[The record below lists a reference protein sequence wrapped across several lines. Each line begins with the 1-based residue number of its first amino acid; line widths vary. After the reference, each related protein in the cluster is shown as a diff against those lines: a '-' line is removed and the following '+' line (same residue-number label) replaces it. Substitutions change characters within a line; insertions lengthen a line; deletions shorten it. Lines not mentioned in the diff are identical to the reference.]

1 VAYQVTYSA
10 AIKRLERTV
19 CPMPASSHN
28 ARTCNHDLAGMVTI
42 CLRHGSADPITAYN
56 PLRVESAQRVD
67 LQRDLAGARSVCDPR
82 IFVQAF
88 RLGIKRRWQHDFHA
102 ARRPLNKHT
111 APD

>member
-1 VAYQVTYSA
+1 VAYPVTYSA

-42 CLRHGSADPITAYN
+42 CLRHGLAHPITAYN

-67 LQRDLAGARSVCDPR
+67 LQCDLTGASSVSAIHGFLFKPSGWALKGDGNTTSTLRAGR
-82 IFVQAF
+82 
-88 RLGIKRRWQHDFHA
+88 
-102 ARRPLNKHT
+102 
-111 APD
+111 

>member
-19 CPMPASSHN
+19 CPTPASSHN

-67 LQRDLAGARSVCDPR
+67 PQRDLAGVRSVSAIPGFSSKSSGWALKGDGNTTSTLR
-82 IFVQAF
+82 
-88 RLGIKRRWQHDFHA
+88 
-102 ARRPLNKHT
+102 ARR
-111 APD
+111 